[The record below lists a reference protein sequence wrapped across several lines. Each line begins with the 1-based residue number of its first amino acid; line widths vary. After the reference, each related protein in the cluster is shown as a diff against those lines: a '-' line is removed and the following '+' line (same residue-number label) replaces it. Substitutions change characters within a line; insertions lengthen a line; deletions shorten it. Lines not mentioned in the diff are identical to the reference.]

1 LNSPYLVHSKFRNRF
16 SQQPG
21 IKVRMD
27 NVYFQRTNEQK
38 NVELIRNITEEV
50 KQACG
55 SESKR
60 SLGSDGFN
68 LNIIRQV

>member
-1 LNSPYLVHSKFRNRF
+1 
-16 SQQPG
+16 
-21 IKVRMD
+21 MD